1 MNVAAWRL
9 LQRWHCIFLVRLII
23 GDMRVSIPENELLV
37 LPAILH
43 SLSKYDCIFQFPTPF
58 SSFPITWKLGFHL
71 KYFQR
76 LSTTDRIL
84 HLLRDSVC
92 ESLRE
97 CTTTNDDCF
106 ALLKC
111 DRFCVNFKR
120 AMERTNAC
128 KCSKSKVSK
137 DRYSFQFFK
146 WTYLSWIQFVEF

>member
-23 GDMRVSIPENELLV
+23 GDMRVSIPKNV
-37 LPAILH
+37 HARHYSGIRVKSSTKACRGCKFIGYFFFSSIACH

-97 CTTTNDDCF
+97 CTATNNVNMR
-106 ALLKC
+106 AIVLLFWNVT
-111 DRFCVNFKR
+111 DFV
-120 AMERTNAC
+120 
-128 KCSKSKVSK
+128 
-137 DRYSFQFFK
+137 
-146 WTYLSWIQFVEF
+146 WI